1 MDDLL
6 KQIKYELESCYLV
19 GFDVTQA
26 EGDYQYNITLEDS
39 QESKFKLSVVN
50 RDDTRLIILCEPQKY
65 GKEFLE
71 NINNSSKE
79 KRIIFVDYW
88 KQIGIND
95 IKVYIN
101 EIEQKPDDFI
111 NDKTIWQKFS
121 IRYSKAPFFNDV
133 EEKNKTIV
141 NTISSICAMILSI
154 MDYSISGKSEG
165 MVKQFESSS
174 YERNPLNRKLCLL
187 AKGYDCSVCGMN
199 FKERYGAIGEGYIH
213 VHHALPL
220 HLMEEGHVVDPIKEL
235 FPICPNC
242 HSMLHRKDPP
252 YTIDELK
259 EIIKK

>member
-50 RDDTRLIILCEPQKY
+50 RDDTRLIILCEPQKYGFDVFKKMEIKY

-141 NTISSICAMILSI
+141 N
-154 MDYSISGKSEG
+154 
-165 MVKQFESSS
+165 
-174 YERNPLNRKLCLL
+174 
-187 AKGYDCSVCGMN
+187 N
-199 FKERYGAIGEGYIH
+199 F
-213 VHHALPL
+213 
-220 HLMEEGHVVDPIKEL
+220 
-235 FPICPNC
+235 
-242 HSMLHRKDPP
+242 
-252 YTIDELK
+252 
-259 EIIKK
+259 